1 MRTFNNFNGVYC
13 LCVRPSK
20 KSKVNSK
27 RDREGSVFHFLN
39 AWNRLVKVKSNL
51 DRVDLMICILAL
63 YPGN

>member
-1 MRTFNNFNGVYC
+1 MRIFNNFNGVYC
-13 LCVRPSK
+13 FRVRPTK

-27 RDREGSVFHFLN
+27 RQGGSVFHFLN

-51 DRVDLMICILAL
+51 DCVDLMICILAL